1 MILPPMK
8 RQLWIIFATILW
20 GMVGTQLFAASFY
33 DPFSQIHLAYDREW
47 TRVIPSADVVLSL
60 RHEDGIT
67 SLNVFVYAFDEP
79 VTLKSFA
86 QAQINLYYDGWQL
99 LGERE
104 RSEGESARANL
115 AASQVAIYARPYLT
129 AQLTEGKYIAAET
142 YYLDATRTHG
152 VVLSI
157 HTVESQWSTVQ
168 NSVKTVLDSFWVGD
182 QAPTAGPAELRVTAS
197 GGRLKATD
205 ARSQNEK
212 WAMELS
218 GSMAGQ
224 PMLYQGIVYV
234 VVEEPTPILYG
245 LWADSGR
252 PLFDVSLMGPL
263 QGMPVAVEGGLFTI
277 EGSTIV
283 RRAPDSGDVVAT
295 VALPTADTP
304 LQWDTDGKIAF
315 VLTQS
320 DRQEILIAVDLETG
334 ALRWQLPLEDH
345 IVLLERDGDQLVLI
359 PAETEGARAGIL
371 FVEIQTGKVRK

>member
-1 MILPPMK
+1 M
-8 RQLWIIFATILW
+8 
-20 GMVGTQLFAASFY
+20 
-33 DPFSQIHLAYDREW
+33 
-47 TRVIPSADVVLSL
+47 VLSL

-104 RSEGESARANL
+104 RSEVDSARANL

-157 HTVESQWSTVQ
+157 HTVESQWSAVQ
-168 NSVKTVLDSFWVGD
+168 NSVKAVLDSFWVGD
-182 QAPTAGPAELRVTAS
+182 PAPTAGPDDLRVTAS
-197 GGRLKATD
+197 GGRLKAMD
-205 ARSQNEK
+205 ARSQKEK
-212 WAMELS
+212 WTMELS
-218 GSMAGQ
+218 GPVAGQ
-224 PMLYQGIVYV
+224 PILYQGIVYV
-234 VVEEPTPILYG
+234 VVEEQTPILYG

-263 QGMPVAVEGGLFTI
+263 QGMPMAAEGGLFTI

-320 DRQEILIAVDLETG
+320 DRQEILIAVDLGTG
-334 ALRWQLPLEDH
+334 VLRWQLPLEQR
-345 IVLLERDGDQLVLI
+345 IVLLERDGDQLVLV
-359 PAETEGARAGIL
+359 PAETEGTRTGIL
-371 FVEIQTGKVRK
+371 FVEIQTGKVRKQQSIEGQ